1 MAFSSLINR
10 FNILGH
16 VDFKRNTFRVHI
28 LSLIKQYQIV
38 WLAIEN
44 FLKEIILFTIILD
57 ES

>member
-1 MAFSSLINR
+1 M
-10 FNILGH
+10 GH